1 MADLNTYKQTTHVDE
16 NLKSWLMDKMIHVI
30 RTVNRN
36 SMLHKEVVLAVL
48 TSGGD
53 SRGSEVAHQ
62 ATFYCH
68 QRLEATTFASAFS

>member
-48 TSGGD
+48 TSGCD
-53 SRGSEVAHQ
+53 SPGSGITHRPP
-62 ATFYCH
+62 FYCH
-68 QRLEATTFASAFS
+68 QRLAAAIFASVFS